1 MLAMYDTPVEILYLI
16 LSIGGGILLL
26 VLIIAVAHLI
36 GILNNIKKVTAKA
49 KDTVDLLNHYLW
61 QPIKIMMMI
70 LEKGKEFTKKKSK
83 KK

>member
-49 KDTVDLLNHYLW
+49 KDTVDLLNHYLC

>member
-1 MLAMYDTPVEILYLI
+1 MYDTPVEILYLI